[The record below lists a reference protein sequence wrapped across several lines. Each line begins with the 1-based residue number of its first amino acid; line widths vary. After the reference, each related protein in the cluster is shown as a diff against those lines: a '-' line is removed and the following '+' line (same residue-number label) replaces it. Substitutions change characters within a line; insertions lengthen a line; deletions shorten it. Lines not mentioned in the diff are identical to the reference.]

1 MDDTEESRRRSGW
14 GELGHKWITAIAA
27 LITALAGAGFFIGR
41 STAPEDSASASKPE
55 HTVTATVTMRADQPG
70 TNAGATTTKGT
81 TDTTDTTTDAAAEKW
96 AGKLEWSSSLSGYN
110 LDIVP
115 PTYTEGRYLTGY
127 FGLLE
132 SYGDAADLVVWKS
145 GSTPGKAECAAA
157 VTEEGS
163 DQVSVVK
170 GNQVCGQ
177 TFDGSVFRLEILS
190 SGSEIKANAVIWK

>member
-1 MDDTEESRRRSGW
+1 MDETEESRRRSGW

-55 HTVTATVTMRADQPG
+55 HTVTTTVTVQADQQEE
-70 TNAGATTTKGT
+70 NAGTGATQGT
-81 TDTTDTTTDAAAEKW
+81 SANSEEEKW
-96 AGKLEWSSSLSGYN
+96 AGKLEWSGVFTGYN
-110 LDIVP
+110 LDLVP
-115 PTYTEGRYLTGY
+115 PTYTEGRYLNGFY
-127 FGLLE
+127 DSLE